1 MLILYLLVLL
11 HFLNISAFS
20 TLNVINCKSRMRITM
35 AKNDGKSKKKKK
47 SESEISTSSSSSTSS
62 SPSTTSPVS
71 RVTNQINIPV
81 RQQIA
86 WAKAYKRLMTQ
97 TSSSAS
103 AGQSK
108 KFRRKS
114 DGPKEEEEYVEI
126 NYVDTKPPAV
136 FVDGYNVIGYM
147 KQVDNSKINI
157 SFEEARDSLISDL
170 SVLRGATGWWLEVVF
185 DAYLAQSIEN
195 QYVIDNVLV
204 TYTGKSETADNYI
217 ERRFVELKN
226 EGYTNMVVVTGKYIL
241 HVHLLSHIHSNTII
255 FLKFIYIYYNMLLL
269 FEEA

>member
-1 MLILYLLVLL
+1 MLVLYLLILL
-11 HFLNISAFS
+11 QFLNISAFPS
-20 TLNVINCKSRMRITM
+20 PTLNVINCKSRMHLSM
-35 AKNDGKSKKKKK
+35 GKNDGKSKKKKK
-47 SESEISTSSSSSTSS
+47 SESEISSSSSTTSSSST
-62 SPSTTSPVS
+62 PTPAS
-71 RVTNQINIPV
+71 RVTNQINIPI

-97 TSSSAS
+97 TSSS

-170 SVLRGATGWWLEVVF
+170 AVLRGATGWWLEVVF
-185 DAYLAQSIEN
+185 DAYLTQSVEN
-195 QYVIDNVLV
+195 QYTVDSVLV

-217 ERRFVELKN
+217 ERRFVELQN
-226 EGYTNMVVVTGKYIL
+226 EGYTNMIVVTG
-241 HVHLLSHIHSNTII
+241 
-255 FLKFIYIYYNMLLL
+255 
-269 FEEA
+269 